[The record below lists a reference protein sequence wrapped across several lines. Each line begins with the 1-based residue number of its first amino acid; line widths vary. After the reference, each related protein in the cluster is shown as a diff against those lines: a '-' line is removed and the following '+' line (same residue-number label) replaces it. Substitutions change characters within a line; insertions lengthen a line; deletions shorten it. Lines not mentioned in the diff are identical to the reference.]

1 LLPFELVPPVPF
13 AANPMAIKTQNF
25 VRIHIVMRLHLRIL
39 SKTLSVIATFWKE
52 TALGAINRNGDMRH
66 TANGC

>member
-1 LLPFELVPPVPF
+1 LLPLGLVPPVPF

-39 SKTLSVIATFWKE
+39 SKTLSVDENKAIAL
-52 TALGAINRNGDMRH
+52 TAQAMHYRDYQLVI
-66 TANGC
+66 